1 MLAGMAHA
9 TLYNFNAV
17 GIPSDGQFGSYHVVV
32 SANTLSTSFQVVS
45 VVANGGAQTPT
56 SNVFQVRMYF
66 YSGKNET
73 GVNIGP
79 VSFTPG
85 STGGISP
92 ANNNWGAA
100 LVSNAGGGNPQFSH
114 YGEFK
119 NVNAPANDILR
130 TGANTWGQN
139 GAFTLPTGVGSIEF
153 QLNDGFA
160 YVADFNVVPEA
171 SSLALLLPALI
182 PMGLVLRRR
191 SARK

>member
-17 GIPSDGQFGSYHVVV
+17 GIPSDGQSGSYHVVV
-32 SANTLSTSFQVVS
+32 SANTLSTSFQVLS
-45 VVANGGAQTPT
+45 IVANGGAQTPT

-73 GVNIGP
+73 GVNIAP
-79 VSFTPG
+79 VGFTPG

-92 ANNNWGAA
+92 ANSNWGAG
-100 LVSNAGGGNPQFSH
+100 LVHNGGGNPHFTN

-119 NVNAPANDILR
+119 NVNAPANDLLR

-139 GAFTLPTGVGSIEF
+139 GAFILPTGVGSIEL

-191 SARK
+191 CVRK